1 MAAGF
6 KRRNYFINKELQ
18 GKYIF
23 NYFLLIAIGSII
35 FSIIFSFFSSNS
47 LTIVY
52 DDYHLQL
59 GSTPGILL
67 NKILSTQW
75 LLIVVGGLATVIFT
89 LFLTHRV
96 AGPFFRFQKC
106 LDFMMD
112 RDLSDKIFLRQK
124 DEGQKLAKQIN
135 SFNSMLS
142 SDLDEIKKHTEQINH
157 YCHNIGY
164 IINESENSQGNI
176 LPELNKIIQLNQQT
190 RNLVDEFN
198 LLKE

>member
-1 MAAGF
+1 MGAGY

-23 NYFLLIAIGSII
+23 NYFLLVAVGSII
-35 FSIIFSFFSSNS
+35 FSLIFSFFSSNS

-67 NKILSTQW
+67 NKMLSTQW
-75 LLIVVGGLATVIFT
+75 VLIVVGGLITVIIT

-106 LDFMMD
+106 LDFMLNK
-112 RDLSDKIFLRQK
+112 DLCDKIFLRKK
-124 DEGQKLAKQIN
+124 DEGKKLAQQIN
-135 SFNSMLS
+135 HFNAMLS
-142 SDLDEIKKHTEQINH
+142 SSLNEIKKHTEDINH

-164 IINESENSQGNI
+164 IVNDSENNQRSI
-176 LPELNKIIQLNQQT
+176 LPELTKIIQINQQT
-190 RNLVDEFN
+190 RKIVDEFH
-198 LLKE
+198 LIKE